1 MDIHLIVF
9 LIMTKILTIG
19 GATFDLF
26 AKAHSS
32 ELLQYEG
39 KEFLAFEHGGKI
51 SIDSVHELLGGGAN
65 NMAVGL
71 SRLGFDVSTSICI
84 GKEMWGKNILQNLQ
98 TENVALEEIQYAS
111 EKTGFSLIL
120 NSKTGDRT
128 VLNFPGAN
136 DHYVF
141 LAPKNIPDWVMLN
154 HLAGQSNTEMENI
167 IQWILSIPS
176 LFVAWNPGKEQ
187 LSQGV
192 EAFSEF
198 LRRVHILFVNKEEAQ
213 AIAGKKP
220 IPALMQA
227 LYRLGPKKV
236 IITDSTNGSY
246 TSDRTACYFMK
257 PYPIKPIARTGAGDA
272 YASGVLSALIKGK
285 DLQTA
290 MKWGTANAGGV
301 IQVVGA
307 HQGLLRE
314 KTITSLIQKHKK
326 TIPKIIKRNPFT

>member
-213 AIAGKKP
+213 LFLKMPEGSIEEMLILFEKAGITNTVITNGKKG
-220 IPALMQA
+220 AYARRDQQTKDMQTFVDQPRVDT
-227 LYRLGPKKV
+227 L
-236 IITDSTNGSY
+236 
-246 TSDRTACYFMK
+246 
-257 PYPIKPIARTGAGDA
+257 GAGDSFA
-272 YASGVLSALIKGK
+272 TGFLYGVIHKK
-285 DLQTA
+285 DLKGA
-290 MKWGTANAGGV
+290 LLYGTIEATS
-301 IQVVGA
+301 VVARFGA
-307 HQGLLRE
+307 QPGLLTRDALE
-314 KTITSLIQKHKK
+314 KKCTCE
-326 TIPKIIKRNPFT
+326 

>member
-1 MDIHLIVF
+1 MFDLITIGDATLDTFFIIDKRTAKCSLKKKEALLCMKFAEKICLTDSQNSVGGNAANVAVGT
-9 LIMTKILTIG
+9 TKLGIRTAILTELG
-19 GATFDLF
+19 NDLN
-26 AKAHSS
+26 
-32 ELLQYEG
+32 G
-39 KEFLAFEHGGKI
+39 
-51 SIDSVHELLGGGAN
+51 
-65 NMAVGL
+65 
-71 SRLGFDVSTSICI
+71 
-84 GKEMWGKNILQNLQ
+84 NI
-98 TENVALEEIQYAS
+98 
-111 EKTGFSLIL
+111 
-120 NSKTGDRT
+120 
-128 VLNFPGAN
+128 VLNDLKKCKVN
-136 DHYVF
+136 TSLVSQR
-141 LAPKNIPDWVMLN
+141 KNAQTRFSVVLN
-154 HLAGQSNTEMENI
+154 YKSERT
-167 IQWILSIPS
+167 ILSYYVKRNYKFPKLPQTKWVYYTSMGEGFEQFQPKLIKYLKRHPHIK
-176 LFVAWNPGKEQ
+176 VAMNPGSYQMK
-187 LSQGV
+187 
-192 EAFSEF
+192 
-198 LRRVHILFVNKEEAQ
+198 HIKTFTPALKMVDVLFVNKEEAQ